1 MINTTTITK
10 SFINSHHGWTVADQ
24 FESTFEQSESFFS
37 IERQNHNALL
47 YIREAVRDLI
57 DSDVLSDNACDEL
70 ESYYDDLVNYL
81 VEEKE

>member
-10 SFINSHHGWTVADQ
+10 AFINSHHGWAVADQ
-24 FESTFEQSESFFS
+24 FESTFEQSESF
-37 IERQNHNALL
+37 ERQNYNALL

-70 ESYYDDLVNYL
+70 ESYYEDLTNYL
-81 VEEKE
+81 AEEKE